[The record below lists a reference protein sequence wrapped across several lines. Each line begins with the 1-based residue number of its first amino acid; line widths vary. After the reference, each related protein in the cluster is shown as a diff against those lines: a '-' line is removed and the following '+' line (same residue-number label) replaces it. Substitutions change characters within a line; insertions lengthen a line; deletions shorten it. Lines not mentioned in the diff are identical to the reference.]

1 VNYTYF
7 WLTSGLACLFALVL
21 LSTATCL
28 FLVRRLDGLSHAH
41 DATEQRVIQL
51 AYELRRLEHL
61 AGEIERRRGAG
72 RSHDDGRDWASD
84 EGSSPAALISVPNLG
99 IEDGADDAAGFAEKH
114 HEIWALVEAGRTA
127 VEIAQETGRPIGQ
140 VELIVG
146 LVRQHHASQTQG
158 RHDGSA

>member
-1 VNYTYF
+1 MNYTYF

-28 FLVRRLDGLSHAH
+28 FLVRRLDVLSHAH

-61 AGEIERRRGAG
+61 AGQIERRRASGSSYG
-72 RSHDDGRDWASD
+72 EGRDRDAEDDSP
-84 EGSSPAALISVPNLG
+84 PAALISVPDLG
-99 IEDGADDAAGFAEKH
+99 VEGGADDAAGFAEKH
-114 HEIWALVEAGRTA
+114 HEIWTLVEAGRTPG
-127 VEIAQETGRPIGQ
+127 EIALATGRPIGQ

-146 LVRQHHASQTQG
+146 LYRQHQASHLQG
-158 RHDGSA
+158 RHDGPA